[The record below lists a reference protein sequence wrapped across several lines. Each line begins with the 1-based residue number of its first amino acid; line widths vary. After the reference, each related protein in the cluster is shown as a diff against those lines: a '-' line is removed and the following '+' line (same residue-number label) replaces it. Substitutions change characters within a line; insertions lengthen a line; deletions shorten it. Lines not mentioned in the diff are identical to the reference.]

1 MKWKRLGSS
10 ALALVLVCCLIFNMM
25 VVPAK
30 AVGGGLAAAEIV
42 KASTVSFN
50 PYVVGA
56 ACLIALGVWAAAELG
71 AFEELSARA
80 SLHLLDQK
88 LTNSRG
94 EVDVLQT
101 VNAAGE
107 KAFYVAGDI
116 LESVRGWLF
125 QSGAVTVNA
134 LDLNL
139 VSGLTVPGWAL
150 AEASAAAYSALVY
163 TGPTSAGAP
172 NNCYVVYSNES
183 PLVIKSTASNGAG
196 VYIGTKSSSAKL
208 YLYSCLH
215 TSITYFT
222 VFTGKA
228 AESNSATKI
237 YSNQSFGLSDVVR
250 LGTSLDV
257 SIGNVPTSYIDGTSA
272 LDWAPEYANRQLR
285 VINTGGGSNPDGGG
299 DGDPKWKW
307 YAPIVL
313 GTVAGL
319 MTQVQSDQWQGNKL
333 DDVPE
338 YEVIQDYDI
347 VDNPDIDGMPGI
359 EIKPVTVP
367 EVDPTPDPGVDPE
380 PGPGTDGE
388 VITGTFAD
396 TAVGSFINALI
407 NALWTPIRWL
417 GEPVYRLGEYVGKI
431 VRGEISV
438 PEAWQQ
444 LLSSVV
450 SNPIVSAIQKIIS
463 GEITLPQALSLGL
476 SEIVSLITSIA
487 GPVVGAI
494 PETLA
499 EIASWCINL
508 PQTLA
513 GLFTSVIVE
522 PLLAGLSYMFV
533 PSADYLS
540 AKVDAIRAEF
550 GFADG
555 VIAGAEMIRD
565 MFSGLDPEPPVIW
578 IDLNASRGSYDIGDK
593 VKFLDMTL
601 YAEYKPTV
609 DKLLSA
615 LIWIVFIW
623 QTFKRLPGIISGVPG
638 DFVMDGIHVLG
649 LEDRLPSRN
658 AAYEIQRR
666 DLRDQIRRGK

>member
-1 MKWKRLGSS
+1 MKWKRIGSS

-25 VVPAK
+25 TVPAK
-30 AVGGGLAAAEIV
+30 ATGFEILIPVGV
-42 KASTVSFN
+42 STVAV
-50 PYVVGA
+50 PVAPVA
-56 ACLIALGVWAAAELG
+56 IACLVLLGLYAGAESG
-71 AFEELSARA
+71 AFADVAQRLEIWLY
-80 SLHLLDQK
+80 
-88 LTNSRG
+88 NSRWTHDDRIELYRTTLASGEHNFYVNG
-94 EVDVLQT
+94 EVLEAVRSWALS
-101 VNAAGE
+101 
-107 KAFYVAGDI
+107 
-116 LESVRGWLF
+116 ESVAEVGPVAKPATATGSFGTAYDTAALYPYALWCD
-125 QSGAVTVNA
+125 SGSKKSILYSDAPFVLSSDPFSNQPVTGTGSTYVRRSDGGKFKYWNSYNGSVSNVTNFAVNDMVVNWFGTEYTVVSSPY
-134 LDLNL
+134 DL
-139 VSGLTVPGWAL
+139 T
-150 AEASAAAYSALVY
+150 
-163 TGPTSAGAP
+163 
-172 NNCYVVYSNES
+172 
-183 PLVIKSTASNGAG
+183 
-196 VYIGTKSSSAKL
+196 IGT
-208 YLYSCLH
+208 
-215 TSITYFT
+215 F
-222 VFTGKA
+222 
-228 AESNSATKI
+228 
-237 YSNQSFGLSDVVR
+237 
-250 LGTSLDV
+250 
-257 SIGNVPTSYIDGTSA
+257 PTSYIDGTSA
-272 LDWAPEYANRQLR
+272 LEWAPEYANRQLR
-285 VINTGGGSNPDGGG
+285 VINTGGGSSPDGDGE
-299 DGDPKWKW
+299 GDPKWKW

-319 MTQVQSDQWQGNKL
+319 LTQVQSDQWQGNQL

-338 YEVIQDYDI
+338 YDVIQDYDI
-347 VDNPDIDGMPGI
+347 VDNPDIDGLPGI

-367 EVDPTPDPGVDPE
+367 EVDPDPDPGTDPD

-417 GEPVYRLGEYVGKI
+417 GEPAYRLGEYVGKI
-431 VRGEISV
+431 VRGEISI

-476 SEIVSLITSIA
+476 SEIVSLITTIA

-494 PETLA
+494 PQTLA
-499 EIASWCINL
+499 EIASWCVNL
-508 PQTLA
+508 PSALA
-513 GLFTSVIVE
+513 DLFTSVIVE

-555 VIAGAEMIRD
+555 IIAGAEMIRD

-578 IDLNASRGSYDIGDK
+578 IDLTATRGSYYIGEK
-593 VKFLDMTL
+593 VKFLDMTW

-666 DLRDQIRRGK
+666 DLRDQIRRSK

>member
-1 MKWKRLGSS
+1 
-10 ALALVLVCCLIFNMM
+10 M
-25 VVPAK
+25 VVNWF
-30 AVGGGLAAAEIV
+30 GTEY
-42 KASTVSFN
+42 TVVSS
-50 PYVVGA
+50 PY
-56 ACLIALGVWAAAELG
+56 
-71 AFEELSARA
+71 
-80 SLHLLDQK
+80 D
-88 LTNSRG
+88 LT
-94 EVDVLQT
+94 
-101 VNAAGE
+101 
-107 KAFYVAGDI
+107 
-116 LESVRGWLF
+116 
-125 QSGAVTVNA
+125 
-134 LDLNL
+134 
-139 VSGLTVPGWAL
+139 
-150 AEASAAAYSALVY
+150 
-163 TGPTSAGAP
+163 
-172 NNCYVVYSNES
+172 
-183 PLVIKSTASNGAG
+183 
-196 VYIGTKSSSAKL
+196 IGT
-208 YLYSCLH
+208 
-215 TSITYFT
+215 F
-222 VFTGKA
+222 
-228 AESNSATKI
+228 
-237 YSNQSFGLSDVVR
+237 
-250 LGTSLDV
+250 
-257 SIGNVPTSYIDGTSA
+257 PTSYIDGTSA
-272 LDWAPEYANRQLR
+272 LEWAPEYANRQLR
-285 VINTGGGSNPDGGG
+285 VINTGGGSSPDGDGE
-299 DGDPKWKW
+299 GDPKWKW

-319 MTQVQSDQWQGNKL
+319 LTQVQSDQWQGNQL

-338 YEVIQDYDI
+338 YDVIQDYDI
-347 VDNPDIDGMPGI
+347 VDNPDIDGLPGI

-367 EVDPTPDPGVDPE
+367 EVDPDPDPGTDPD

-417 GEPVYRLGEYVGKI
+417 GEPAYRLGEYVGKI
-431 VRGEISV
+431 VRGEISI

-476 SEIVSLITSIA
+476 SEIVSLITTIA

-494 PETLA
+494 PQTLA
-499 EIASWCINL
+499 EIASWCVNL
-508 PQTLA
+508 PSALA
-513 GLFTSVIVE
+513 DLFTSVIVE

-540 AKVDAIRAEF
+540 AKVEAIRAEF

-555 VIAGAEMIRD
+555 IIAGAEMIRD

-578 IDLNASRGSYDIGDK
+578 IDLTATRGSYYIGEK
-593 VKFLDMTL
+593 VKFLDMTW